1 MRSLI
6 LFLTT
11 LFLPPLTFLIITL
24 PVHPARF
31 LVGLF
36 VSGSDSLY
44 LSGCLCLLV
53 HLSAPP
59 HLCSVSHLLNLSP
72 RLIWLLPDGGSFT
85 LLSPHGGKTASEHTI
100 IHCHVPSLSIPSTP
114 DDRNTNSILPRNF
127 SFPMPSEWR
136 QPPPISTMSGE
147 SNGPD
152 SCLGILWHNCFSS
165 HGAPVLSSLT
175 TWKELPS
182 VLNLC

>member
-1 MRSLI
+1 MFKLKTSGARGGDNVCTPIIRMRSLI

-44 LSGCLCLLV
+44 LSGCLCLRV

-136 QPPPISTMSGE
+136 QPPPHFYHVRRI
-147 SNGPD
+147 
-152 SCLGILWHNCFSS
+152 
-165 HGAPVLSSLT
+165 
-175 TWKELPS
+175 
-182 VLNLC
+182 